1 MIKRALILPKKPE
14 ESFFLWGPRL
24 AGKSSLLKETYPDSV
39 YIDLLNTNVCMQYLN
54 QPYKL
59 REELIAAT
67 KKGIK
72 QPVIIDEI
80 QKVPMLLDEVHWMI
94 ENLKLK
100 FALCGSSA
108 RKVRR
113 GHANLLG
120 GRAIRLELYGLTAY
134 ELRNDFDLVKLLNN
148 GYFPKH
154 YLSSRAKTLLHSYI
168 NNYLKEEIAQESL
181 VRNIPSFSN
190 FLTIAALSDTE
201 IINYSNIARE
211 CAVSNVTVKEHY
223 QILEDTL
230 LGRFL
235 PSYIRRPKRRIVQA
249 PKFYFSDIGVVNHLS
264 NRGDIKPKSELFGK
278 AFENWVLHE
287 LNAYNIYK
295 DKFFDFTYW
304 RLTTGAEVDFIV
316 NDMEYAIEAKGS
328 DNINTNNLK
337 GLREI
342 INDHNKIKKRI
353 LVSLIERDRLTDDG
367 INILSVKSFVE
378 NLWSGKLIG

>member
-154 YLSSRAKTLLHSYI
+154 YLSSRPQILLHSYV

-316 NDMEYAIEAKGS
+316 NDM
-328 DNINTNNLK
+328 
-337 GLREI
+337 
-342 INDHNKIKKRI
+342 
-353 LVSLIERDRLTDDG
+353 
-367 INILSVKSFVE
+367 
-378 NLWSGKLIG
+378 

>member
-1 MIKRALILPKKPE
+1 M
-14 ESFFLWGPRL
+14 
-24 AGKSSLLKETYPDSV
+24 
-39 YIDLLNTNVCMQYLN
+39 
-54 QPYKL
+54 
-59 REELIAAT
+59 
-67 KKGIK
+67 
-72 QPVIIDEI
+72 
-80 QKVPMLLDEVHWMI
+80 
-94 ENLKLK
+94 
-100 FALCGSSA
+100 
-108 RKVRR
+108 
-113 GHANLLG
+113 
-120 GRAIRLELYGLTAY
+120 
-134 ELRNDFDLVKLLNN
+134 
-148 GYFPKH
+148 
-154 YLSSRAKTLLHSYI
+154 
-168 NNYLKEEIAQESL
+168 
-181 VRNIPSFSN
+181 
-190 FLTIAALSDTE
+190 
-201 IINYSNIARE
+201 
-211 CAVSNVTVKEHY
+211 
-223 QILEDTL
+223 
-230 LGRFL
+230 